1 MSAVS
6 KANTTKLHADQSC
19 AAVSKVNQSSA
30 NKQVSVPSAGRD
42 GSLDGTPASFSR
54 GSGSKGSVA
63 TLDARLSAAA
73 VVVDAPTAITPGLT
87 YLVGAGPGDVDL
99 LTVRAVRV
107 LGLADVVL
115 HDALVGPGIL
125 ELAPPEAELIDVGK
139 RAGNSSSQDIICA
152 LMIELARGGKTVVRL
167 KGGDPFVFG
176 RGGEEIEALRQ
187 AGLSYAVVPGISS
200 SIAAPAA
207 AGIPVTHRNVSAAY
221 TVVTGHRTAGA
232 DPVDWSAL
240 AKVGGTIVLLMAV
253 GRRGEI
259 ARALMDGGLPGG
271 TPVAAITNGS
281 RNDQVDVRTT
291 LAELHSTPVAAPATI
306 VIGAVAALDFRDQQ
320 QAVAA
325 LA

>member
-1 MSAVS
+1 MID
-6 KANTTKLHADQSC
+6 LPE
-19 AAVSKVNQSSA
+19 
-30 NKQVSVPSAGRD
+30 PSRT
-42 GSLDGTPASFSR
+42 LDGTHR
-54 GSGSKGSVA
+54 V
-63 TLDARLSAAA
+63 LDARLVEVVEVVGAFDAPAA
-73 VVVDAPTAITPGLT
+73 VTPGFT

-125 ELAPPEAELIDVGK
+125 DLAPPDAELIDVGK

-187 AGLSYAVVPGISS
+187 AGLNYSVVPGISS

-207 AGIPVTHRNVSAAY
+207 AGIPVTHRKVSAAY
-221 TVVTGHRTAGA
+221 TVVTGHRTEGA

-259 ARALMDGGLPGG
+259 ARALIDGGLPGS

-281 RNDQVDVRTT
+281 RNDQIDTRTT
-291 LAELHSTPVAAPATI
+291 LAELHATPVEAPATI
-306 VIGAVAALDFRDQQ
+306 VIGAVAAMDLRDHM
-320 QAVAA
+320 ASLSATI
-325 LA
+325 

>member
-1 MSAVS
+1 MIELPEPTNITSIS
-6 KANTTKLHADQSC
+6 T
-19 AAVSKVNQSSA
+19 AATA
-30 NKQVSVPSAGRD
+30 TAG
-42 GSLDGTPASFSR
+42 FS
-54 GSGSKGSVA
+54 
-63 TLDARLSAAA
+63 
-73 VVVDAPTAITPGLT
+73 

-107 LGLADVVL
+107 LGLADVIL
-115 HDALVGPGIL
+115 HDALVGPDIL
-125 ELAPPEAELIDVGK
+125 ELAPPHAELIDVGK

-152 LMIELARGGKTVVRL
+152 LMIELARQGKTVVRL

-207 AGIPVTHRNVSAAY
+207 AGIPVTHRKVSAAY
-221 TVVTGHRTAGA
+221 TVVTGHRTEGA
-232 DPVDWSAL
+232 DPVDWAAL

-281 RNDQVDVRTT
+281 RGDQVDVRTT
-291 LAELHSTPVAAPATI
+291 LAELHATPVEAPATI
-306 VIGAVAALDFRDQQ
+306 VIGAVAAMDLRDQFRSFT
-320 QAVAA
+320 AA
-325 LA
+325 I

>member
-1 MSAVS
+1 MIELPEP
-6 KANTTKLHADQSC
+6 NTTANDLPRVLETP
-19 AAVSKVNQSSA
+19 AATNQSGTNQSGT
-30 NKQVSVPSAGRD
+30 NQSGIL
-42 GSLDGTPASFSR
+42 GS
-54 GSGSKGSVA
+54 
-63 TLDARLSAAA
+63 TLDARLVEVAAA
-73 VVVDAPTAITPGLT
+73 IDAPTAITPGLT

-125 ELAPPEAELIDVGK
+125 ELAPPNAELIDVGK

-152 LMIELARGGKTVVRL
+152 LMIELARQGKTVVRL
-167 KGGDPFVFG
+167 KGGDPYVFG

-187 AGLSYAVVPGISS
+187 AGLNYSVVPGISS

-207 AGIPVTHRNVSAAY
+207 AGIPVTHRKVSAAY
-221 TVVTGHRTAGA
+221 TVVTGHRSEGA

-259 ARALMDGGLPGG
+259 ARALIEGGLPGT

-281 RNDQVDVRTT
+281 RHDQIDIRTT
-291 LAELHSTPVAAPATI
+291 LAELHLTPVEAPATI
-306 VIGAVAALDFRDQQ
+306 VVGAVAAMDLRDQKFLT
-320 QAVAA
+320 AIV
-325 LA
+325 